1 MGKHGPTQAGGSKP
15 LKIRNP
21 FKSKD
26 GTRDSHFMQGLK
38 AVGKFAKD
46 SGLATKAADALAG
59 AAKSAVPSLAPIVD
73 GARSAAKSQLGVG
86 YGGAFGQRMAGKGK
100 RKVSKSGKEYPA
112 SVGTNAQVWH
122 GTKQKTPGGLTK
134 DDLMKTPKGRIVSK
148 KKHAQGLKQFNKP
161 GVKEAF
167 QARMFKK
174 ASAKA
179 PAQ

>member
-1 MGKHGPTQAGGSKP
+1 MGKHGPTQAGG
-15 LKIRNP
+15 RNI

-46 SGLATKAADALAG
+46 SGIASKVVDAAAG

-73 GARSAAKSQLGVG
+73 GARSAARSQLGVG
-86 YGGAFGQRMAGKGK
+86 YGGAFGHRKAATGRGSRWGGA
-100 RKVSKSGKEYPA
+100 RKVSKSGKEYPS
-112 SVGTNAQVWH
+112 SVGSNAQVWH
-122 GTKQKTPGGLTK
+122 GSKQKTPGGLTK
-134 DDLMKTPKGRIVSK
+134 DDLMKTSKGRIVSK

-167 QARMFKK
+167 EALMFKK

-179 PAQ
+179 ST

>member
-1 MGKHGPTQAGGSKP
+1 MGKHGPTQAGG
-15 LKIRNP
+15 RNI

-26 GTRDSHFMQGLK
+26 GTRDSRFMQGLK

-46 SGLATKAADALAG
+46 SGIASKVVDAAAG

-73 GARSAAKSQLGVG
+73 GARSAARSQLGVG
-86 YGGAFGQRMAGKGK
+86 YGGAFGHRKAATGRGSRWGGA
-100 RKVSKSGKEYPA
+100 RKVSKSGKEYPS
-112 SVGTNAQVWH
+112 SVGSNAQVWH
-122 GTKQKTPGGLTK
+122 GSKQKTPGGLTK
-134 DDLMKTPKGRIVSK
+134 DDLMKTSKGRIVSK

-167 QARMFKK
+167 EARMFKK

-179 PAQ
+179 ST

>member
-1 MGKHGPTQAGGSKP
+1 MGKHGPMHTGG
-15 LKIRNP
+15 RNI

-38 AVGKFAKD
+38 AVGRFAKD
-46 SGLATKAADALAG
+46 SGLATKVADAAAS

-73 GARSAAKSQLGVG
+73 GARTALKNQSGVG
-86 YGGAFGQRMAGKGK
+86 FSHRLSGRGT

-134 DDLMKTPKGRIVSK
+134 NDLMKTSKGRIVSK

-179 PAQ
+179 SA

>member
-1 MGKHGPTQAGGSKP
+1 MGKHGPMHTGG
-15 LKIRNP
+15 RNI

-38 AVGKFAKD
+38 KAGNFVVK
-46 SGLATKAADALAG
+46 SGIASKVADAAAS

-73 GARSAAKSQLGVG
+73 GARTALKNQSGVG
-86 YGGAFGQRMAGKGK
+86 FSHRLSGRGA

-134 DDLMKTPKGRIVSK
+134 DDLMKTSKGRIVSK

-167 QARMFKK
+167 KARMFKK
-174 ASAKA
+174 SSAKA
-179 PAQ
+179 SA

>member
-1 MGKHGPTQAGGSKP
+1 MGKHGPTQAGG
-15 LKIRNP
+15 RNI

-46 SGLATKAADALAG
+46 SGIASKVVDAAAG

-73 GARSAAKSQLGVG
+73 GARSAARSQLGVG
-86 YGGAFGQRMAGKGK
+86 YGGAFGHRKPATGRGSRWGGA
-100 RKVSKSGKEYPA
+100 RKVSKSGKEYPS
-112 SVGTNAQVWH
+112 SVGSNAQVWH
-122 GTKQKTPGGLTK
+122 GSKQKTPGGLTK
-134 DDLMKTPKGRIVSK
+134 DDLMKTSKGRIVSK

-167 QARMFKK
+167 EARMFKK

-179 PAQ
+179 ST

>member
-1 MGKHGPTQAGGSKP
+1 MGKHGPTQAGG
-15 LKIRNP
+15 RNI

-46 SGLATKAADALAG
+46 SGIASKVVDAAAG

-73 GARSAAKSQLGVG
+73 GARSAARSQLGVG
-86 YGGAFGQRMAGKGK
+86 YGGAFGHRKAATGRGSRWGGA
-100 RKVSKSGKEYPA
+100 RKVSKSGKEYPS
-112 SVGTNAQVWH
+112 SVGSNAQVWH
-122 GTKQKTPGGLTK
+122 GSKQKTPGGLTK
-134 DDLMKTPKGRIVSK
+134 DDLMKTSKGRIVSK

-167 QARMFKK
+167 EARMFKK

-179 PAQ
+179 ST

>member
-1 MGKHGPTQAGGSKP
+1 MGKHGPKQAGG
-15 LKIRNP
+15 RNI

-46 SGLATKAADALAG
+46 SGIASKVVDAAAG

-73 GARSAAKSQLGVG
+73 GARSAARSQLGVG
-86 YGGAFGQRMAGKGK
+86 YGGAFGHRKAATGRGSRWGGA
-100 RKVSKSGKEYPA
+100 RKVSKSGKEYPS
-112 SVGTNAQVWH
+112 SVGSNAQVWH
-122 GTKQKTPGGLTK
+122 GSKQKTPGGLTK
-134 DDLMKTPKGRIVSK
+134 DDLMKTSKGRIVSK

-167 QARMFKK
+167 EARMFKK

-179 PAQ
+179 ST

>member
-1 MGKHGPTQAGGSKP
+1 MGKHGPTQAGGK
-15 LKIRNP
+15 LRNP

-86 YGGAFGQRMAGKGK
+86 YGGAFGHRMAGKGT

-174 ASAKA
+174 GSAKA
-179 PAQ
+179 SA

>member
-1 MGKHGPTQAGGSKP
+1 MGKHGPTQAGG
-15 LKIRNP
+15 RNI
-21 FKSKD
+21 FRSKD

-46 SGLATKAADALAG
+46 SGIASKVVDAAAG

-73 GARSAAKSQLGVG
+73 GARSAARSQLGVG
-86 YGGAFGQRMAGKGK
+86 YGGAFGHRKAATGRGSRWGGA
-100 RKVSKSGKEYPA
+100 RKVSKSGKEYPS
-112 SVGTNAQVWH
+112 SVGSNAQVWH
-122 GTKQKTPGGLTK
+122 GSKQKTPGGLTK
-134 DDLMKTPKGRIVSK
+134 DDLMKTSKGRIVSK

-167 QARMFKK
+167 EARMFKK

-179 PAQ
+179 ST

>member
-1 MGKHGPTQAGGSKP
+1 MGKHGPTQAGG
-15 LKIRNP
+15 RNI

-26 GTRDSHFMQGLK
+26 GSRDSHFMQGLK

-46 SGLATKAADALAG
+46 SGIATKAADALAG
-59 AAKSAVPSLAPIVD
+59 AAKAALPSAAPIVD
-73 GARSAAKSQLGVG
+73 GARAAAKSQLGVG
-86 YGGAFGQRMAGKGK
+86 YGRYGGAFGHRMAGRGK

-134 DDLMKTPKGRIVSK
+134 DDLMKTSKGRIVSK

>member
-1 MGKHGPTQAGGSKP
+1 MGKHGPTQAGG
-15 LKIRNP
+15 KIRNP

-86 YGGAFGQRMAGKGK
+86 FGHLKAKGRGA
-100 RKVSKSGKEYPA
+100 RKVSKSGKEYP
-112 SVGTNAQVWH
+112 SNVGTNAQVWH

-134 DDLMKTPKGRIVSK
+134 DDLMKTSKGRIVSK

-167 QARMFKK
+167 KARMFKK
-174 ASAKA
+174 SSAKA
-179 PAQ
+179 SA